1 MVNIDGEILAQLTT
15 SSYVW
20 QQDFHTRQISPMKNH
35 EEYFDDFPLYKFHL
49 SPCRYELKDSSIQRL
64 VNCISTH
71 PLFDIRQLNDQ
82 TSATWKSLININ
94 LPQHAF
100 LKDHKIQEAIL
111 FSAVAYLELATAAC
125 HQLLSSKDD
134 EQQATIIFED
144 VKFVKVLIL
153 NEHELVEVFTQI
165 SMPMC
170 KWYIIFCNQD
180 NLDKYSL
187 NEFTLHAQDKIEID
201 SKQQKSLTVPD
212 RWTIQDIRSA
222 YAHLS
227 THAYQYGSSF
237 QKIKTLRGTSTTI
250 ISQLPNDNNNCSS
263 YYLLHPYLALLPG
276 VETTILPIRI
286 QKFIYSSKTKAKMNR
301 STNVEVREPIFT
313 FEGAVIQQVQ
323 GAHSGRW
330 SVEQTI
336 YDKLNIQT
344 DLPNTDYK
352 TYLDTIIKD
361 YCMKKIWADSP
372 IIKDISYLLPSPKSI
387 LNNELNSISNQDL
400 IESIEPFNEVAAY
413 YSQMVIKDFNL
424 NYIHHRL
431 LNACR
436 SLASTLHSKQVTWH
450 STHLR
455 LIQLIER
462 FPRLEPFLI
471 ILNKYGLHLKDIL
484 NGEKNGLDIFLDDE
498 EIKQIFHSIC
508 EYLQLQY
515 EQQQTKD
522 NSFQNYRLRNQGL
535 INSLINLRRLLE
547 LVHVPLYFDVI
558 FGFFDQWWSS
568 SDNNNHALNNIQ
580 QWTTILR

>member
-1 MVNIDGEILAQLTT
+1 
-15 SSYVW
+15 
-20 QQDFHTRQISPMKNH
+20 MKNH

-237 QKIKTLRGTSTTI
+237 EKIKTLRGTSTTI
-250 ISQLPNDNNNCSS
+250 ISELSNDNNNCSS

-276 VETTILPIRI
+276 VETTILPVRI

-301 STNVEVREPIFT
+301 STNVEVR
-313 FEGAVIQQVQ
+313 GKY
-323 GAHSGRW
+323 H
-330 SVEQTI
+330 
-336 YDKLNIQT
+336 DNI
-344 DLPNTDYK
+344 
-352 TYLDTIIKD
+352 
-361 YCMKKIWADSP
+361 C
-372 IIKDISYLLPSPKSI
+372 DIG
-387 LNNELNSISNQDL
+387 Q
-400 IESIEPFNEVAAY
+400 
-413 YSQMVIKDFNL
+413 
-424 NYIHHRL
+424 
-431 LNACR
+431 
-436 SLASTLHSKQVTWH
+436 
-450 STHLR
+450 
-455 LIQLIER
+455 
-462 FPRLEPFLI
+462 
-471 ILNKYGLHLKDIL
+471 
-484 NGEKNGLDIFLDDE
+484 E
-498 EIKQIFHSIC
+498 EI
-508 EYLQLQY
+508 Y
-515 EQQQTKD
+515 
-522 NSFQNYRLRNQGL
+522 
-535 INSLINLRRLLE
+535 NLDL
-547 LVHVPLYFDVI
+547 
-558 FGFFDQWWSS
+558 
-568 SDNNNHALNNIQ
+568 
-580 QWTTILR
+580 